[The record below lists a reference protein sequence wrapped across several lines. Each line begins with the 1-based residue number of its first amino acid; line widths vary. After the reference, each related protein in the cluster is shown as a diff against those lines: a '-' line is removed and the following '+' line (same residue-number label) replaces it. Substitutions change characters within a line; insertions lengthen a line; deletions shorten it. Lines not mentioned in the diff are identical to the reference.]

1 MAPNPGDMT
10 GSDLNE
16 TGARKTYFGATD
28 ALFVLIALA
37 VAVLVV
43 RLGAHTFT
51 EGMHT
56 EASKANGERLAAWIE
71 EAGKQRE
78 AGQPTG
84 VAACDADDATWA
96 KCRDALSAPGGPLA
110 GLANVAH
117 PGGLL
122 FSPSCDRT
130 QLDTLGS
137 FIIEKGLPKP
147 PDGASLVYAAIANDE
162 PLKDALPL
170 RVAVCGR
177 GYSQINIREVRF

>member
-1 MAPNPGDMT
+1 MEQASSTAHSPESAAKP
-10 GSDLNE
+10 
-16 TGARKTYFGATD
+16 AYFTLTD
-28 ALFVLIALA
+28 FIFVAI
-37 VAVLVV
+37 AVLVGV
-43 RLGAHTFT
+43 LVIRLGAHTFA

-56 EASKANGERLAAWIE
+56 EESKANGERLAAWIA

-84 VAACDADDATWA
+84 MAACDADDATWA
-96 KCRDALSAPGGPLA
+96 GCRDALVAPGGPLA
-110 GLANVAH
+110 GLANVAQ

-122 FSPSCDRT
+122 FSSACDRT
-130 QLDTLGS
+130 QLATLGA
-137 FIIEKGLPKP
+137 FIVEKGLPKP
-147 PDGASLVYAAIANDE
+147 PDGASLVYAAITDDE